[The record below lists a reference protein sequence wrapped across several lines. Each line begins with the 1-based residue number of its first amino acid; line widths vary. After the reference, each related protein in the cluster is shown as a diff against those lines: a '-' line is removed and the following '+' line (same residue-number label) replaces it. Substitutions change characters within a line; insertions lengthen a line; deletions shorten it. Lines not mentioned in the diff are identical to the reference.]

1 MLANRTAYGITTPSL
16 TASPYDSSLIIRIVQ
31 ALIQLARAIQ
41 NLNI

>member
-1 MLANRTAYGITTPSL
+1 MLANRTAYGITTAGLAAP
-16 TASPYDSSLIIRIVQ
+16 PYYFSLIIRIVQ